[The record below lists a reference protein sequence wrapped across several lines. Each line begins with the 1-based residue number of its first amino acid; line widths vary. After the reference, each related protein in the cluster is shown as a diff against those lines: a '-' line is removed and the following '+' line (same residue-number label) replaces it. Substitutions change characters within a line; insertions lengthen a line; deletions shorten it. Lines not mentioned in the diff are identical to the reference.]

1 MEARLSFYD
10 AVLAPHAAS
19 KLVVARSSSR
29 PVMVAF
35 SIPIAILSLI
45 FCPWQ
50 FYIYRRAD
58 LALLGEHC
66 IAYPRFH
73 SFPTLHSFAPLPSLS
88 NHNLAT
94 AFG

>member
-29 PVMVAF
+29 PVVIAF

-45 FCPWQ
+45 FRPWR
-50 FYIYRRAD
+50 FYTYRRAD
-58 LALLGEHC
+58 FTLVGEH
-66 IAYPRFH
+66 F
-73 SFPTLHSFAPLPSLS
+73 T
-88 NHNLAT
+88 
-94 AFG
+94 